1 MESLYRSRAKL
12 APIEIVFCRVRTAHQ
27 PFLYKLDRVSHWLG
41 EEKNLPSSQKII
53 DELKKWDV
61 THVIGLPDNGS
72 AKLFEELRGEPEI
85 DVITVTREGEAFAIA
100 SGLYVGGK
108 QPVVLIQNT
117 GFLESGDAI
126 RGTAVNMEIPLVS
139 IIGYRGYQTLRPD
152 SNLHP
157 DSAATFLEPTLNA
170 WGVPYDIIET
180 DADIHHISGAFRK
193 AQATSLPTAVLII
206 GACS

>member
-1 MESLYRSRAKL
+1 MFQTDSE
-12 APIEIVFCRVRTAHQ
+12 
-27 PFLYKLDRVSHWLG
+27 
-41 EEKNLPSSQKII
+41 EEKDLPSSQKII

-72 AKLFEELRGEPEI
+72 AKLYEKLGGEPEI
-85 DVITVTREGEAFAIA
+85 DVISVTREGEAFAIA

-126 RGTAVNMEIPLVS
+126 RGTAVNMEIPLVTL
-139 IIGYRGYQTLRPD
+139 IGYRGYQSLRPE
-152 SNLHP
+152 SPLHP
-157 DSAATFLEPTLNA
+157 DSAATFLEPTLKA
-170 WGVPYDIIET
+170 WGFPYDIIET
-180 DADIHHISGAFRK
+180 DDDIRHISEAFKK
-193 AQATSLPTAVLII
+193 AQATSLPAAVLII

>member
-1 MESLYRSRAKL
+1 M
-12 APIEIVFCRVRTAHQ
+12 
-27 PFLYKLDRVSHWLG
+27 
-41 EEKNLPSSQKII
+41 PSAQKIVE
-53 DELKKWDV
+53 ELKKWDV

-126 RGTAVNMEIPLVS
+126 RGTAVNMEIPLVTL
-139 IIGYRGYQTLRPD
+139 IGYRGYQTLSPESR
-152 SNLHP
+152 LHA
-157 DSAATFLEPTLNA
+157 DSAATFLEPTLKA
-170 WGVPYDIIET
+170 WGFPYDIIET
-180 DADIHHISGAFRK
+180 DDDIHHISEAFK
-193 AQATSLPTAVLII
+193 TAQTTSLPAAVLII

>member
-1 MESLYRSRAKL
+1 M
-12 APIEIVFCRVRTAHQ
+12 
-27 PFLYKLDRVSHWLG
+27 
-41 EEKNLPSSQKII
+41 PSSQKII
-53 DELKKWDV
+53 DELKKWNV

-85 DVITVTREGEAFAIA
+85 DVVTVTREGEAFAIA

-139 IIGYRGYQTLRPD
+139 IIGYRGYQTLRPE
-152 SNLHP
+152 SP
-157 DSAATFLEPTLNA
+157 SPPRFR
-170 WGVPYDIIET
+170 GDISGT
-180 DADIHHISGAFRK
+180 DAQSVGSSLMTSSNPMTISTTSASAFRK
-193 AQATSLPTAVLII
+193 AQATSLPAAVLII

>member
-1 MESLYRSRAKL
+1 M
-12 APIEIVFCRVRTAHQ
+12 
-27 PFLYKLDRVSHWLG
+27 
-41 EEKNLPSSQKII
+41 PSSQKII

-85 DVITVTREGEAFAIA
+85 DVVTVTREGEAFAIA

-139 IIGYRGYQTLRPD
+139 IIGYRGYQTLRPE

-157 DSAATFLEPTLNA
+157 DSAATFLEPTLKA
-170 WGVPYDIIET
+170 WGFPYDIIET
-180 DADIHHISGAFRK
+180 DDDIHYISEAFK
-193 AQATSLPTAVLII
+193 TAQATSLPAAVLII